1 MHRKNVVLARFYL
14 GGTGFTPTNVQQFCI
29 RLRDRLRSV
38 PGIEDATYADY
49 APLGSNAGPYDNIEV
64 EGYAPAKA
72 ESMSVN
78 RYQVSPGYFGLLQTP
93 LLEGRDFTADDGPRK
108 APVLIVNQTFV
119 RKYFHGGA
127 ALGHR
132 VRLGG
137 APATVIGVVR
147 DTKYF
152 DIAEAPRPH
161 FFVPFL
167 SVPSAGQQAYF
178 FIKSGQP
185 EAVMAGLRREVMAVD
200 PSAGAFDVML
210 LTEWTEVTLL
220 PQKAAA
226 SLAAGLGLISLLLAA
241 VGLYSVMAYAV
252 TQRTQEIGIRMAL
265 GAQRRDILS
274 LIFSQTGRMVGAGVA
289 IGLAASFLA
298 TRYLGAL
305 LFEISTHDP
314 LAYVLVPLFL
324 AFVAFLAC
332 WLPARRATK
341 VDPLIALR
349 HE

>member
-1 MHRKNVVLARFYL
+1 
-14 GGTGFTPTNVQQFCI
+14 
-29 RLRDRLRSV
+29 
-38 PGIEDATYADY
+38 
-49 APLGSNAGPYDNIEV
+49 
-64 EGYAPAKA
+64 
-72 ESMSVN
+72 MSVN

-137 APATVIGVVR
+137 APATVVGVVR

-167 SVPSAGQQAYF
+167 SVPSASQQAYF
-178 FIKSGQP
+178 FIRSAQP

-210 LTEWTEVTLL
+210 LTEWTDVTLL

-265 GAQRRDILS
+265 GARPLDVLGDILRRGMG
-274 LIFSQTGRMVGAGVA
+274 LTA
-289 IGLAASFLA
+289 IGLAGGLVASFAVTHLIAGMLVNVSA
-298 TRYLGAL
+298 TDPATFAGGA
-305 LFEISTHDP
+305 F
-314 LAYVLVPLFL
+314 FL
-324 AFVAFLAC
+324 AAVAALASY
-332 WLPARRATK
+332 LPARRATK
-341 VDPLIALR
+341 VDPMITLR
-349 HE
+349 AE